1 MKSVETALR
10 EGHILIL
17 LIEDELDQFTADI
30 LHAKITDANGNK
42 IIEYN
47 KNILHIN
54 SNFRLL
60 MCNKSRNPNLSNKL
74 YIDYPIL
81 NFEITKNIL
90 KNILLQELIIL

>member
-1 MKSVETALR
+1 LR
-10 EGHILIL
+10 EGQILIL
-17 LIEDELDQFTADI
+17 IIEDELDQFTNDI
-30 LHAKITDANGNK
+30 LNAKITEASGSK

-47 KNILHIN
+47 KNILHIH

-81 NFEITKNIL
+81 NFEITKNIM
-90 KNILLQELIIL
+90 KTILLQKLITL